1 MVSTTSPVLEE
12 TFQNVRKAAE
22 ASLRMQQEMLGHWA
36 SIWPGLPKPQSAWVD
51 QLQKFRKEMAAA
63 IAETARKHR
72 EVLDRQYQAALESL
86 DAALN
91 VADASNA
98 EEFRRRSEQFCRKA
112 IDCVRETSETQIR
125 EFQEMLAKWTEVLAK
140 AGP

>member
-1 MVSTTSPVLEE
+1 MAATTSPVFEE
-12 TFQNVRKAAE
+12 VFQNVRKAAE
-22 ASLRMQQEMLGHWA
+22 ASLKMQQEMLSHW
-36 SIWPGLPKPQSAWVD
+36 SSVWPGLPKPQSAWLD
-51 QLQKFRKEMAAA
+51 QFQKFRKELTST
-63 IAETARKHR
+63 ISETARKHR

-91 VADASNA
+91 VTDATDA

-112 IDCVRETSETQIR
+112 IDCVRESSEAQIR
-125 EFQEMLAKWTEVLAK
+125 EFQEAMTKWTDLMAK